1 MATPVEFSVD
11 GPIARSHVAGLV
23 AALCEVLENTDAS
36 TVICELQGV
45 QANAVALDALARL
58 RLLAARHGCGMKLR
72 GASEGLLE
80 LIAFAGLDDVL
91 RV

>member
-11 GPIARSHVAGLV
+11 GPIARSQVPGLM
-23 AALCEVLENTDAS
+23 ASLCAMLESTQAS
-36 TVICELQGV
+36 TVVCQLQGV
-45 QANAVALDALARL
+45 QANGIALDALARL
-58 RLLAARHGCGMKLR
+58 RLLAARHGCAMRLA

>member
-11 GPIARSHVAGLV
+11 GPIARSSVPGLIASLSV
-23 AALCEVLENTDAS
+23 VLENNEAS
-36 TVICELQGV
+36 IVICQLQDV

-58 RLLAARHGCGMKLR
+58 RLIAARHGCRMKLR
-72 GASEGLLE
+72 GASPGLLE

-91 RV
+91 RL